1 MDVAHIREKISSV
14 SSRTLSRVLFGL
26 FCPLTLGVV
35 ELDSDSI
42 LFAQSALQPPAV
54 QLALE
59 PQISG
64 LQPRT
69 TRTRSFDSKFV
80 SAFSQAKPTTD
91 EPERIPKA
99 KNGTDAAKG
108 SEAAKG
114 SDTKKRATSFLLAQ
128 RPIGQVSIDVRPKS
142 KGTSNAV
149 PENLAHQALG
159 DVPVVLAAR
168 SDEMLGDTL
177 IEKRTNSDQVFPYQ
191 PLYFEEVNLERYGR
205 TCGVL
210 QPAVS
215 GVRFFATIPS
225 IPYAMTIQ
233 KPNQTY
239 TFRWPYEAGW
249 GAPKVR
255 ELQPL
260 QWKPGVVQASAIT
273 GLLFVVP

>member
-1 MDVAHIREKISSV
+1 MVRDMDVAHIREKISPV
-14 SSRTLSRVLFGL
+14 SSRRLRRVLL
-26 FCPLTLGVV
+26 SICSPLSLGVF
-35 ELDSDSI
+35 ELDSAKI
-42 LFAQSALQPPAV
+42 LVAQSNLQPPAV

-64 LQPRT
+64 SKPLSSRNPP
-69 TRTRSFDSKFV
+69 FDSKT
-80 SAFSQAKPTTD
+80 AGTLSQAKLTTG
-91 EPERIPKA
+91 EPERIPKV
-99 KNGTDAAKG
+99 KIGEDATKD
-108 SEAAKG
+108 
-114 SDTKKRATSFLLAQ
+114 SDTRKRATSFLPAQ

-142 KGTSNAV
+142 KGKSNEV
-149 PENLAHQALG
+149 PENLAHQAIG

-168 SDEMLGDTL
+168 SDEMLGDSL
-177 IEKRTNSDQVFPYQ
+177 IEKRTNSDHVIPYQ

-210 QPAVS
+210 QPALS

-225 IPYAMTIQ
+225 LPYAMTIQ
-233 KPNQTY
+233 QPNQTY
-239 TFRWPYEAGW
+239 TFRWPYDAGW

-260 QWKPGVVQASAIT
+260 QWKPGVVQAIAIT

>member
-1 MDVAHIREKISSV
+1 MYRDMDVAHIREKISPL
-14 SSRTLSRVLFGL
+14 SSLGLRRVLL
-26 FCPLTLGVV
+26 SIFCPLSLGIV
-35 ELDSDSI
+35 ESNSAEI
-42 LFAQSALQPPAV
+42 LCAQSNDQPPAV
-54 QLALE
+54 QLVLE

-64 LQPRT
+64 SQPLS
-69 TRTRSFDSKFV
+69 TRPPSLDSKTGGTL
-80 SAFSQAKPTTD
+80 SQAKFTTD
-91 EPERIPKA
+91 EPERIPKV
-99 KNGTDAAKG
+99 KNGVNATK
-108 SEAAKG
+108 S
-114 SDTKKRATSFLLAQ
+114 SDTRKRATSFLPAQ
-128 RPIGQVSIDVRPKS
+128 RPIGQVSIDVRPKA

-168 SDEMLGDTL
+168 SDEMLGETL
-177 IEKRTNSDQVFPYQ
+177 IEKRIHRDHVFPYQ

-210 QPAVS
+210 QPVVS

-225 IPYAMTIQ
+225 LPYAMTIQ

-239 TFRWPYEAGW
+239 TFQWPFEAGW

-260 QWKPGVVQASAIT
+260 QWKPGIVQASAIT

>member
-1 MDVAHIREKISSV
+1 MYRDMDVAHIREKNSPV
-14 SSRTLSRVLFGL
+14 SSRRLRRVLLSIFSP
-26 FCPLTLGVV
+26 FSLGIF
-35 ELDSDSI
+35 ELDSANI
-42 LFAQSALQPPAV
+42 LFAQSNLQPPAV

-64 LQPRT
+64 SKPLS
-69 TRTRSFDSKFV
+69 TRKPSLDSKT
-80 SAFSQAKPTTD
+80 ALTLSQAKPTPD
-91 EPERIPKA
+91 EPERIPKV
-99 KNGTDAAKG
+99 KNGENAT
-108 SEAAKG
+108 EG
-114 SDTKKRATSFLLAQ
+114 SDARKRATSFLPAQ

-149 PENLAHQALG
+149 PENLANQALG
-159 DVPVVLAAR
+159 EVPVVLAAR
-168 SDEMLGDTL
+168 SDDMLGDTL
-177 IEKRTNSDQVFPYQ
+177 IEKRINSDQVFPYQ

-205 TCGVL
+205 SCGVL
-210 QPAVS
+210 QPVVS

-225 IPYAMTIQ
+225 LPYAMTLQ
-233 KPNQTY
+233 QPNQTY